1 MGIGCCV
8 APLTG
13 AQWTHCNIPAVAQ
26 RYQGDPN
33 CHCCSEEQRCN
44 GMHLPIQPPFAP
56 MEALLVDEIPLGDQW
71 QYEPKWDGFRCLVF
85 RDGSEVRLQSKSGQS
100 LSRYF
105 PELIEAFLQ
114 LPCQRFVI
122 DGEIAVPVD
131 SHFSF
136 DDLLQRIHPA
146 ASRVQKLSREHPALF
161 IAFDMLVTEAG
172 KSVVDRPLE
181 ERRALLEQFA
191 KKYLKCDNSLR
202 LSPATTELSKA
213 KQWFKTVGGDLDGI
227 VAKRTD
233 LPYQS
238 GERTGMQKIKQQRT
252 ADCVIGGF
260 RYAAK
265 AKVIGSLLL
274 GLYNEQNLLDH
285 VGFCSGLSGEAR
297 QVLKTTLE
305 PLIEPPGFTGHAP
318 GGLSRWS
325 TKRSMEWEPLRP
337 KLVIEVS
344 YDHFTGGRFR
354 HGTRL
359 IRWRP
364 DKAPTQCRLDQVT
377 KNKPASLKLL

>member
-1 MGIGCCV
+1 
-8 APLTG
+8 
-13 AQWTHCNIPAVAQ
+13 
-26 RYQGDPN
+26 
-33 CHCCSEEQRCN
+33 
-44 GMHLPIQPPFAP
+44 MHLPVQPPFAP
-56 MEALLVDEIPLGDQW
+56 MEALLVEEIPQGQHW
-71 QYEPKWDGFRCLVF
+71 QYEPKWDGFRCLAF
-85 RDGSEVRLQSKSGQS
+85 RDGSEVRLQSKSGQG

-105 PELIEAFLQ
+105 PELVESL
-114 LPCQRFVI
+114 LELSCQRFVL

-131 SHFSF
+131 SQFSF

-161 IAFDMLVTEAG
+161 IAFDILVTDAG
-172 KSVVDRPLE
+172 KSVVDQPLG

-191 KKYLKCDNSLR
+191 KKYLKGDTSVR
-202 LSPATTELSKA
+202 LSPATSKLSKA
-213 KQWFKTVGGDLDGI
+213 KQWFKTVGADLDGI

-285 VGFCSGLSGEAR
+285 VGFCSGLSAEERKA
-297 QVLKTTLE
+297 LKTKLE
-305 PLIEPPGFTGHAP
+305 PLIEPPGFSGHAP
-318 GGLSRWS
+318 GGVSRWS

-359 IRWRP
+359 LRWRP

>member
-1 MGIGCCV
+1 
-8 APLTG
+8 
-13 AQWTHCNIPAVAQ
+13 
-26 RYQGDPN
+26 
-33 CHCCSEEQRCN
+33 
-44 GMHLPIQPPFAP
+44 
-56 MEALLVDEIPLGDQW
+56 MEALLVDEIPVGNHW
-71 QYEPKWDGFRCLVF
+71 QYEPKWDGFRCLAF

-105 PELIEAFLQ
+105 PELITSFLQ
-114 LPCQRFVI
+114 LPCQRFVV
-122 DGEIAVPVD
+122 DGEIAVPV
-131 SHFSF
+131 HGAFSF

-146 ASRVQKLSREHPALF
+146 ASRVQRLSREHPALF
-161 IAFDMLVTEAG
+161 IAFDILVTETG
-172 KSVVDRPLE
+172 ENVIDRPLE
-181 ERRALLEQFA
+181 ERRGLLEQFA
-191 KKYLKCDNSLR
+191 KRYLRRDASLR
-202 LSPATTELSKA
+202 LSPATTQLSKA

-252 ADCVIGGF
+252 ADCVVGGF

-274 GLYNEQNLLDH
+274 GLYNEQDLLDH
-285 VGFCSGLSGEAR
+285 VGFCSGLSAEDR
-297 QVLKTTLE
+297 KTLKRTLE
-305 PLIEPPGFTGHAP
+305 PLIEAPGFTGHAP

-354 HGTRL
+354 HGTRV

-377 KNKPASLKLL
+377 KEKPASLKLLSGLQ

>member
-1 MGIGCCV
+1 
-8 APLTG
+8 
-13 AQWTHCNIPAVAQ
+13 
-26 RYQGDPN
+26 
-33 CHCCSEEQRCN
+33 
-44 GMHLPIQPPFAP
+44 MHLPIQPPFAP

-71 QYEPKWDGFRCLVF
+71 QYEPKWDGFRCLVI
-85 RDGSEVRLQSKSGQS
+85 RDGSEVQLQSKSGQG

-114 LPCQRFVI
+114 LTCQRFVI

-131 SHFSF
+131 SRFSF

-181 ERRALLEQFA
+181 ERRASLEQFA
-191 KKYLKCDNSLR
+191 KKCLKRDNSLR

-233 LPYQS
+233 LPINPVSVRECKKSNNSARLIASLEASAMPQ
-238 GERTGMQKIKQQRT
+238 TPKW
-252 ADCVIGGF
+252 V
-260 RYAAK
+260 
-265 AKVIGSLLL
+265 GSLLL

-285 VGFCSGLSGEAR
+285 VGFCSGLSTEERKA
-297 QVLKTTLE
+297 LKTTLE

-318 GGLSRWS
+318 GGFSRWS

-337 KLVIEVS
+337 NLVIEVS

-377 KNKPASLKLL
+377 KSKPASLKLL